1 MNEEDRAEQFLR
13 ETSSDEKVAILYHG
27 DPDGISGA
35 VMVYLAL
42 ESLNCRRLSP
52 LALGRGENPFSEAT
66 LKDIERVSPDRLI
79 VVDSGSR
86 EGRYPEGIK
95 ALVIDHHVP
104 QGSPDV
110 DVFFS
115 TYLDGT
121 ERIASEA
128 AYDVVRRVVDHPDFG
143 FYVLIGIGG
152 DMGLDK
158 VPSRFKDEVR
168 KYGRKK
174 VYQCVTLMNAARRH
188 HDFDANSLF
197 RMLRLSISAE
207 RFLERA
213 RKEGLENLK
222 EEVNRDLRRNLKV
235 PPRFRGKFALLDFKS
250 PHQIHPL
257 IAVIWA
263 GRLEGYVVIAANRG
277 YLPGMVN
284 FSMRTSMDIDLLELL
299 REYRMEGEEIG
310 YGHRKATGG
319 ILPKSSFDRFL
330 RRLGF

>member
-13 ETSSDEKVAILYHG
+13 DVSPDELVVILYHG

-42 ESLNCRRLSP
+42 ESRKCRKLTP
-52 LALGRGENPFSEAT
+52 VALGRGENPFSEAT
-66 LKDIERVSPDRLI
+66 LKELERVSPDRL
-79 VVDSGSR
+79 VVIDSGSR
-86 EGRYPEGIK
+86 EGRFSEGVR
-95 ALVIDHHVP
+95 ALIIDHHVP
-104 QGSPDV
+104 HGNPEV
-110 DVFFS
+110 EVFFS
-115 TYLDGT
+115 SYLDGT

-128 AYDVVRRVVDHPDFG
+128 AYDVARRIVDHPDFG

-152 DMGLDK
+152 DLGLDK
-158 VPSRFKDEVR
+158 VPSRFRDEVR

-188 HDFDANSLF
+188 HDFDANALF
-197 RMLRLSISAE
+197 RMLRLSTSAE
-207 RFLERA
+207 KFLGRA
-213 RKEGLENLK
+213 RSEGLANLR

-284 FSMRTSMDIDLLELL
+284 FSMRTSMDMDLLELL

-319 ILPKSSFDRFL
+319 ILPRSSFDKFL